1 MQDSGIGIAP
11 EFLPHIF
18 DRFRQADPGTNRIHG
33 GMGLGLSI
41 VRQLVEL
48 HGGTVRAESEGE
60 GKGATFTVS
69 LPFVNFGRGPGRAE
83 RLPLGGG
90 GHAEITCPPSLQG
103 LRVLAVDDEEDTR
116 EMIRAV
122 LEHCKMEVITAG
134 SASEALEA
142 IAKSHP
148 DVLISD
154 LGMPGEDGYALIA
167 KVRAL
172 PPERGGQIPAA
183 ALTAYVRGEDR
194 VKVLRSGFH
203 LHVSKPL
210 EPNELVAVVANLA
223 SRLHE

>member
-1 MQDSGIGIAP
+1 
-11 EFLPHIF
+11 
-18 DRFRQADPGTNRIHG
+18 
-33 GMGLGLSI
+33 MGLGLSI

-69 LPFVNFGRGPGRAE
+69 LPFVNFKRGQERAE
-83 RLPLGGG
+83 RLPLNAGGQL
-90 GHAEITCPPSLQG
+90 EINCPPSLQG
-103 LRVLAVDDEEDTR
+103 LRVLAVDDEADTR

-122 LEHCKMEVITAG
+122 LEHCKMEVIMAA

-142 IAKSHP
+142 IAQSRP
-148 DVLISD
+148 DILLSD
-154 LGMPGEDGYALIA
+154 LGMPGEDGYTLIA

-172 PPERGGQIPAA
+172 PAERGGQIPAA
-183 ALTAYVRGEDR
+183 ALTAYVRAEDR
-194 VKVLRSGFH
+194 VKVLRSGFQ

-223 SRLHE
+223 GRRPE